1 MSVLLTPENV
11 AKTIS
16 KAIDELIHPL
26 EIGVYSWID
35 ETQQYVLYRHQG
47 EHLPTNIERTDEL
60 INLSKEI
67 GIHAVLRESS
77 IANQLSV
84 GCNNCQI
91 YICPLEIPQQ
101 PSKLVVLHLKQEQHI
116 TLNETELLKTILAQG
131 SISLQNTHNFLE
143 AKKGRDRLSAIINSI
158 EEGILMV
165 DIEGHILLANEPIR
179 DLTGLPLNDLLET
192 PIDKLPNRVL
202 KSLGYNQKEIKS
214 ILRIHSHSQV
224 SLAPK
229 TIFEFSDSE
238 HAQTIERVTSPIWG
252 HDGRIVGLMIVL
264 RDITKQREIEETRE
278 AITETV
284 VHDLRS
290 PMSAI
295 VGALELLSD
304 TLVDVGDPIIE
315 QSLLVAQRSSNRVL
329 SLTEALLD
337 IARLQSGRMEIEFE
351 PIDVS
356 KLVSELM
363 IEYTAL
369 ANEESVIIRNQIP
382 SELPK
387 VYADLD
393 KLVRIITNLVDN
405 AIKFTPEGGR
415 VTLTAKAI
423 TNNFVA
429 IKVIDSGFG
438 VPPDYREKIFERFVQ
453 VPGQRGR
460 RRGTGLGLAFCQLTV
475 EAHGGE
481 IWVDANPEGGSI
493 FTFTIP
499 TFTPEET
506 SPPI

>member
-1 MSVLLTPENV
+1 
-11 AKTIS
+11 
-16 KAIDELIHPL
+16 
-26 EIGVYSWID
+26 
-35 ETQQYVLYRHQG
+35 
-47 EHLPTNIERTDEL
+47 
-60 INLSKEI
+60 
-67 GIHAVLRESS
+67 
-77 IANQLSV
+77 
-84 GCNNCQI
+84 
-91 YICPLEIPQQ
+91 
-101 PSKLVVLHLKQEQHI
+101 
-116 TLNETELLKTILAQG
+116 
-131 SISLQNTHNFLE
+131 
-143 AKKGRDRLSAIINSI
+143 
-158 EEGILMV
+158 MV
-165 DIEGHILLANEPIR
+165 DIEGRVLLANEPIR
-179 DLTGLPLNDLLET
+179 ELTGLSLKDLLET

-202 KSLGYNQKEIKS
+202 ESLGYKQKEIKS
-214 ILRIHSHSQV
+214 ILQTLGQSQV
-224 SLAPK
+224 SLSPK
-229 TIFEFSDSE
+229 TIFEFSDFE
-238 HAQTIERVTSPIWG
+238 HTRTIEKVTSPIWG
-252 HDGRIVGLMIVL
+252 HDGKIIGLMIVL

-304 TLVDVGDPIIE
+304 TLVNEGDPIIE

-369 ANEESVIIRNQIP
+369 ANEESVIIRDQIP

-387 VYADLD
+387 LYADLD

-415 VTLTAKAI
+415 VTLTAESIA
-423 TNNFVA
+423 NNFVA
-429 IKVIDSGFG
+429 IKVIDSGLG
-438 VPPDYREKIFERFVQ
+438 VPLDYREKIFERFVQ

-499 TFTPEET
+499 TFTPEEK
-506 SPPI
+506 SPPQ